1 MLRTVGRVVRDPDAA
16 RDALQDALVRLW
28 QRRHVVRSHP
38 NPEALVLRVCLHAAI
53 DQTRR
58 RLRRKETSAAPLEL
72 QAGGPGHGPSDALER
87 REQREA
93 VLEAIAQLPPRQALA
108 VLMRVVEEQPYAVIA
123 SALCCAEITAR
134 IHLMRGRARL
144 GRLLAH
150 LAPDQ
155 GRKGGHE

>member
-1 MLRTVGRVVRDPDAA
+1 MRYGPFLRVIRVVNR
-16 RDALQDALVRLW
+16 
-28 QRRHVVRSHP
+28 
-38 NPEALVLRVCLHAAI
+38 
-53 DQTRR
+53 
-58 RLRRKETSAAPLEL
+58 
-72 QAGGPGHGPSDALER
+72 PSDALER

-123 SALCCAEITAR
+123 SALGCAEITAR